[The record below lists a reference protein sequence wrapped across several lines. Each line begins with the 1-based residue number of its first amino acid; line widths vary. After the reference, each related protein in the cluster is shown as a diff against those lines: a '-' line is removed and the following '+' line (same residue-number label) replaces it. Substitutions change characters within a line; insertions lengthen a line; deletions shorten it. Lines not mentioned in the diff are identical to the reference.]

1 MGSVIAHMT
10 MSLDGFIANR
20 NDQPGPLFDWYND
33 GPVRTASA
41 SESLDFHT
49 DPASAEMLATMLE
62 AAGALVCGRRL
73 FDLTDGWGGRHPIG
87 CPVVVVT
94 HSVPAGWPRTD
105 APFTFVTD
113 GGVSEAI
120 RQARAIAGEKNVVAS
135 STSITQQCLNLGLLD
150 EIHVSLAPVLLGE
163 GIPFF
168 AHLENVPVMLGD
180 PVVTPGRRV
189 THLVYQVVNRRS

>member
-1 MGSVIAHMT
+1 LGSVVAHMT
-10 MSLDGFIANR
+10 MSLDGFIATR
-20 NDQPGPLFDWYND
+20 DDQVDPIFDWYND
-33 GPVRTASA
+33 GPVTTHSA
-41 SESLDFHT
+41 NESVTFNT
-49 DPASAEMLATMLE
+49 DPAGAEILAAMMTS
-62 AAGALVCGRRL
+62 AGALVCGRRL

-113 GGVSEAI
+113 GGVAEAVT
-120 RQARAIAGEKNVVAS
+120 RARDIAGEKNVVI
-135 STSITQQCLNLGLLD
+135 STPSITQQCLNLGLLD
-150 EIHVSLAPVLLGE
+150 EIQVSLAPVLLGD

-168 AHLENVPVMLGD
+168 AHLESIPVMLDD

-189 THLVYQVVNRRS
+189 THLAYRVAARR